1 VTGTVKWFN
10 VIRGYGFVVPD
21 DGSEELFLH
30 ANALAG
36 LVLKEG
42 DRVRYVPTVNAR
54 NGKWRAEQVTVI
66 LRC

>member
-30 ANALAG
+30 ASALAG
-36 LVLKEG
+36 LVPKEG
-42 DRVRYVPTVNAR
+42 DKLRYLPTLNPR

-66 LRC
+66 